1 MRQRSARQRIR
12 PSAVPS
18 RPATAIAK
26 QPSRPLIFTPSG
38 RPSTST
44 IPTSCSAHKSTTRN
58 KKYEAGPR
66 NILCAA
72 RSQCSIFGFE
82 SMSTRRE
89 LQQLACLRL
98 REAEAL
104 FNSGCHDGSAY
115 LCGYVVE
122 LALKAAI
129 CATLGVADY
138 PDDRLKGAFKTHDFE
153 QLKLLAGME
162 QAFTATTG
170 VLTNW

>member
-1 MRQRSARQRIR
+1 
-12 PSAVPS
+12 
-18 RPATAIAK
+18 
-26 QPSRPLIFTPSG
+26 
-38 RPSTST
+38 
-44 IPTSCSAHKSTTRN
+44 
-58 KKYEAGPR
+58 
-66 NILCAA
+66 
-72 RSQCSIFGFE
+72 
-82 SMSTRRE
+82 MSTRRE

-115 LCGYVVE
+115 LCGYFVE

-138 PDDRLKGAFKTHDFE
+138 PDDRLKGAFKTHDFDD
-153 QLKLLAGME
+153 LKLLAGME

-170 VLTNW
+170 VLTNWSIASKWRSRRRYEPEGSYDEAASKEILEAVRSYPDGVLVCISLRW